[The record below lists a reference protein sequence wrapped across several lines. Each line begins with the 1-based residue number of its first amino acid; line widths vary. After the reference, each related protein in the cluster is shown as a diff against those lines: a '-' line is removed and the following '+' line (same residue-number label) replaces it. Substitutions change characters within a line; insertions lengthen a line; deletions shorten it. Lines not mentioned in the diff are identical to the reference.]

1 MRGCIAGA
9 TNTGPF
15 AATAIVTFLG
25 GSDVIARVPVRVDL
39 TLSAEAATPDLAHG
53 TAVTLVVRQGLIEVR
68 IGASAGADAN
78 IGDTL
83 PVVLRPSGRVL
94 QARLI
99 EPTVAL
105 AVEGP

>member
-1 MRGCIAGA
+1 M
-9 TNTGPF
+9 
-15 AATAIVTFLG
+15 
-25 GSDVIARVPVRVDL
+25 
-39 TLSAEAATPDLAHG
+39 
-53 TAVTLVVRQGLIEVR
+53 VRQGLIEVR

-78 IGDTL
+78 IGDML